1 MTSAP
6 PLAVGRPSGTWAA
19 WAVVTQAVL
28 AAAALVAISL
38 AAPVFGLVLPRGAA
52 TMLAIGAVALAAWP
66 RRAREISVLAG
77 AALLLFLRPGYA
89 AYHLA
94 LVAVLFACRRR
105 TWTLL
110 LALGLGAVVVPKA
123 LYTLSAGRAS
133 LDAAGL
139 AAVIFLTLY
148 WWREARSGKT
158 PRSPAAGARTEL
170 GSAQRSPSREV
181 RNPSRVTNSIDWG
194 ALYLMPF
201 HRVYA
206 ISFGPSDV
214 WRTRCVDAR
223 LVLSG
228 AALCLLKAGA
238 LLALRRAFP
247 RGDYAAWPAGALAA
261 LSVPRLWGVV
271 ALSYLQLVLL
281 LSGLAETGIL
291 VARLYGWPLPSPFRF
306 ALLAWNPVELW
317 RRWGIYTR
325 RFLLKTV
332 YFPLG
337 GSERHRF
344 RNVML
349 TFLASALVL
358 HSGWLGSPYWVVG
371 AGGWRDHTLYFG
383 LQGLA
388 VCACL
393 ALWQLTGKDSGADRA
408 LRWSWLRIPATLAT
422 QAFSAWAHIIILAQ
436 AVPLAGR
443 FRLMARCLGL

>member
-6 PLAVGRPSGTWAA
+6 LVAVEQRPRGASIAWPVAAQALLAV
-19 WAVVTQAVL
+19 V
-28 AAAALVAISL
+28 ALVAAAL
-38 AAPVFGLVLPRGAA
+38 AAPVFGLALPADAATLLAVGAA
-52 TMLAIGAVALAAWP
+52 SLAVWP
-66 RRAREISVLAG
+66 RRANEISVLAG
-77 AALLLFLRPGYA
+77 VALLLLLRPAYA
-89 AYHLA
+89 AYQLA
-94 LVAVLFACRRR
+94 LVALLFACRRG

-110 LALGLGAVVVPKA
+110 VALGMGAVVLPKA
-123 LYTLSAGRAS
+123 LYALSAGRAS

-139 AAVIFLTLY
+139 AAVIFVTLY
-148 WWREARSGKT
+148 WWREACSGKT
-158 PRSPAAGARTEL
+158 SRSPVAR
-170 GSAQRSPSREV
+170 
-181 RNPSRVTNSIDWG
+181 DW
-194 ALYLMPF
+194 ASLFLMPF
-201 HRVYA
+201 HPIYA
-206 ISFGPSDV
+206 IAYGPHDV
-214 WRTRCVDAR
+214 WRARRVDAR

-247 RGDYAAWPAGALAA
+247 LGAYAAWPADALAA
-261 LSVPRLWGVV
+261 LSIPRLWGVV
-271 ALSYLQLVLL
+271 AASYLQLVLV

-325 RFLLKTV
+325 RFLLKAV

-371 AGGWRDHTLYFG
+371 VGGWRDHALYFG
-383 LQGLA
+383 VQGLA
-388 VCACL
+388 VCGCL
-393 ALWQLTGKDSGADRA
+393 GLWQLTGKGSGTDRA
-408 LRWSWLRIPATLAT
+408 LRWSWGRVPATLAT
-422 QAFSAWAHIIILAQ
+422 QAFSAWVHIIILAQ
-436 AVPLAGR
+436 AIPLAGR
-443 FRLMARCLGL
+443 FRLMARCLGF

>member
-1 MTSAP
+1 MTTVPS
-6 PLAVGRPSGTWAA
+6 LAVERPSGAWAA
-19 WAVVTQAVL
+19 WPVATQAML
-28 AAAALVAISL
+28 AAASLAAIFL
-38 AAPVFGLVLPRGAA
+38 AAPVFGLAVPAAAA
-52 TMLAIGAVALAAWP
+52 TMLAAGAVALAVWP
-66 RRAREISVLAG
+66 RRAREISALACV
-77 AALLLFLRPGYA
+77 ALLVFLRPANA
-89 AYHLA
+89 AYDLA
-94 LVAVLFACRRR
+94 LVAVLYACRRR
-105 TWTLL
+105 TWALM
-110 LALGLGAVVVPKA
+110 LALGLGAIVVPKA
-123 LYTLSAGRAS
+123 LHTLSAGRAS

-139 AAVIFLTLY
+139 AAVIFVTLY
-148 WWREARSGKT
+148 WWREARNGKT
-158 PRSPAAGARTEL
+158 PL
-170 GSAQRSPSREV
+170 SATPG
-181 RNPSRVTNSIDWG
+181 DW
-194 ALYLMPF
+194 ASLFLMPF
-201 HRVYA
+201 HPIYA
-206 ISFGPSDV
+206 VAYGPNDV
-214 WRTRCVDAR
+214 WRARRVDAR

-228 AALCLLKAGA
+228 AALCLLKAGG

-247 RGDYAAWPAGALAA
+247 RAEYAAWPADALLA

-271 ALSYLQLVLL
+271 ALNYLELVLL

-371 AGGWRDHTLYFG
+371 AGGWRDHALYFG

-393 ALWQLTGKDSGADRA
+393 GLWQITGKDSGADRA
-408 LRWSWLRIPATLAT
+408 LRWSWMRVPATVAT
-422 QAFSAWAHIIILAQ
+422 QAFSAWAHIIVLAQ
-436 AVPLAGR
+436 AVPLVGPFGR